1 LLSTLNMVINMNEE
15 EEKLKIAFM
24 SYFNHFINNATKV
37 IENSNVDKPTKQ
49 IYKSFLLDL
58 VEDVQEFLAL
68 QEKYS
73 L

>member
-1 LLSTLNMVINMNEE
+1 MAINLNEEE

-37 IENSNVDKPTKQ
+37 IESSNADKSTKQ
-49 IYKSFLLDL
+49 IYKSFLADL
-58 VEDVQEFLAL
+58 VEDVQEFFAL